1 MGMRLNLLSS
11 KAIYQRSINV
21 ASLMKKNER
30 KFNFY
35 HSLVLDVDDHFELHT
50 GRESHVDS
58 DVDGWK
64 A

>member
-1 MGMRLNLLSS
+1 
-11 KAIYQRSINV
+11 
-21 ASLMKKNER
+21 MKKKRKKKEDRR

-35 HSLVLDVDDHFELHT
+35 HSLVLDVDDRFELFFFTHT